1 MVPVLEDLF
10 IEGGLVETGKQRKEG
25 WGLTG
30 ASVGIWGWATVEHPP
45 KVRPVMPSRISLF
58 FFQGAGANLST
69 STNTLCLPH
78 PRHPH
83 VHPPFTVGAFL
94 WRDGDVF
101 KCPLYSKY
109 VN

>member
-58 FFQGAGANLST
+58 FFSKELELICQPRQTLSVSPT
-69 STNTLCLPH
+69 PDTPTCTPH
-78 PRHPH
+78 
-83 VHPPFTVGAFL
+83 L
-94 WRDGDVF
+94 
-101 KCPLYSKY
+101 L
-109 VN
+109 